1 MSARS
6 LSLPILASS
15 IALASCNTPTPVD
28 RAAVYGEI
36 ATNVIA
42 PSYADL
48 RTKTADLASAS
59 TAYCADATNA
69 GSFAALRSALDA
81 AHVAYSRTNAFEV
94 SSSPVVTMLAPTLLD
109 GFPVDTAA
117 IDLLLGGAGAID
129 FATQPANVQGFYA
142 AEYLLD
148 SAGDP
153 ATDQARFTD
162 PVSGARRCEVLVAV
176 AARIASVADAAADV
190 WDPPSTTTFGAQ
202 LATAGHPGSV
212 YPTVGTASTD
222 LCMTIHNLARDLA
235 DERIGRP
242 LGILAMGP
250 TAPDATLVPGRHA
263 NWTKADLLAGLDS
276 IENFYLG
283 RYGDVDGRGME
294 DIIVSR
300 APARDREMKDQLA
313 AARAAIEAIP
323 GAIDD
328 TIASNPGAPEL
339 VAAFDALKSLQ
350 SLIALGIGPT
360 IAVFSSAFE
369 SDGD

>member
-1 MSARS
+1 MSPR
-6 LSLPILASS
+6 LFASS
-15 IALASCNTPTPVD
+15 VIAASIAAASCNTPTPID

-42 PSYADL
+42 PSYAAL
-48 RTKTADLASAS
+48 RSKAAELSAAAA
-59 TAYCADATNA
+59 AYCADPSDVA
-69 GSFAALRSALDA
+69 SFTALRSALDA
-81 AHVAYSRTNAFEV
+81 AHAAYSRTNAFEY
-94 SSSPVVTMLAPTLLD
+94 SSSPVVTMLVPVLLD
-109 GFPVDTAA
+109 GFPIDAAGVDA
-117 IDLLLGGAGAID
+117 LLAGSTPID
-129 FATQPANVQGFYA
+129 FTMQAANVQGFYA

-148 SAGDP
+148 SAGDL
-153 ATDQARFTD
+153 ASDQARFTD
-162 PVSGARRCEVLVAV
+162 VATGTRRCEVVVSVAS
-176 AARIASVADAAADV
+176 RIAFVADAAADV
-190 WDPPSTTTFGAQ
+190 WDPPSDATFGHQ
-202 LATAGHPGSV
+202 LATAGSPGSA

-235 DERIGRP
+235 DERLGRP
-242 LGILAMGP
+242 LALLAMGP
-250 TAPDATLVPGRHA
+250 TVPDATTVPGRFAH
-263 NWTKADLLAGLDS
+263 WTKADLLAGLDS

-283 RYGDVDGRGME
+283 RFGDVDGRGME

-313 AARAAIEAIP
+313 ATRAAIEAIP
-323 GAIDD
+323 GSIDQ
-328 TIASNPGAPEL
+328 TIASNPGSPEL